1 MTSILNAIFGAKKP
15 SEQNILHVDMHSHL
29 LAAIDDGVG
38 SLEESFEIIRKFREL
53 GYKKIITT
61 PHIMSDFYRNT
72 PEIIQKKLKDLQ
84 DFLDSK
90 AFYFPVEA
98 AAEYYVDEAFLEMLR
113 NKQPILSFGKE
124 KYILFETGF
133 MNPPP
138 FIEEAIFLMQTE
150 GYKPIFAHP
159 ERYIYLYDNFSMLE
173 RMIEMGICLQIN
185 LLSLTGYYSREA
197 KKMAEKLIDANLVDF
212 AASDCHSLKHFE
224 ALKEST
230 KTSYYKKLI
239 QKDLLNNTLM

>member
-1 MTSILNAIFGAKKP
+1 MTSLLNAIFGGKKN
-15 SEQNILHVDMHSHL
+15 SEYNTLQVDMHSHL

-84 DFLDSK
+84 DFLDNK

-98 AAEYYVDEAFLEMLR
+98 AAEYYVDEAFVEMLKSKK
-113 NKQPILSFGKE
+113 NMLCFGKE
-124 KYILFETGF
+124 HYLLFETGF

-138 FIEEAIFLMQTE
+138 FLEEAIFLMQTE
-150 GYKPIFAHP
+150 GYKPILAHP

-173 RMIEMGICLQIN
+173 RILEMGVSLQLN

-197 KKMAEKLIDANLVDF
+197 KKMSEKLIDANLVHF
-212 AASDCHSLKHFE
+212 AASDCHSHKHFE

-230 KTSYYKKLI
+230 KTSYYKKLT
-239 QKDLLNNTLM
+239 QKDLLNNTLL